1 MENLYSDTPE
11 APRNDQAKVKNLTAL
26 IILLAGLF
34 LGSLLVDFVQL
45 MTGEGFSGRMAKTYN
60 VLPTR
65 EKTWVAYTDP
75 KVSLQLINDKDCAAC
90 DPSEALV
97 WLRRVL
103 PTLEV
108 TTVESTSR
116 EGQALTL
123 RHRITALPAF
133 LFSPQVARTDFYKQA
148 SSLFLSEGGK
158 YTFDMQRIGLQAGKY
173 LKLPK
178 FEEGALLSGSQDAPV
193 KVVTFTDF
201 QCPFCKNFH
210 KDLTETVRGYGDE
223 VGLVYKY
230 RPLTVHKQGLNAALA
245 SECAHE
251 QGKFGVY
258 VDYLFAKQGEWGT
271 TLGTQKFKDYAWYLK
286 LDGRKFSQC
295 LDSKKYNDK
304 VISDS
309 AEADSFSVEGTPA
322 TFVNGVF
329 LDGAVS
335 REDLKKVI
343 DTELEAS
350 R

>member
-1 MENLYSDTPE
+1 MENLYSDTLE
-11 APRNDQAKVKNLTAL
+11 APRNSEAKIKNLSAL

-45 MTGEGFSGRMAKTYN
+45 MTGEGFSGKVVKTYN
-60 VLPTR
+60 VLPT
-65 EKTWVAYTDP
+65 EKKTWVAYLDP
-75 KVSLQLINDKDCAAC
+75 KVSLQVVNDKDCAAC

-108 TTVESTSR
+108 TAVESASR
-116 EGQALTL
+116 EGQALIA
-123 RHRITALPAF
+123 RHHVSALPAF

-148 SSLFLSEGGK
+148 SSLFLAEGGK

-178 FEEGALLSGSQDAPV
+178 FEEGALISGSRDAPV
-193 KVVTFTDF
+193 KIVTFTDF
-201 QCPFCKNFH
+201 QCQFCKSFH
-210 KDLTETVRGYGDE
+210 KDLTETVRSYGDD
-223 VGLVYKY
+223 VALAYKY
-230 RPLTVHKQGLNAALA
+230 RPLTVHKQAMNAALA
-245 SECAHE
+245 SECSHE

-258 VDYLFAKQGEWGT
+258 VDYLFTKQGEWSST
-271 TLGTQKFKDYAWYLK
+271 IGTQRFKDYAWFLK

-295 LDSKKYNDK
+295 LDSKKYQSK

-309 AEADSFSVEGTPA
+309 AEADSFSVLGTPA

-335 REDLKKVI
+335 KEDLKKVI
-343 DTELEAS
+343 DAELETS